1 MAEDTNM
8 TISSGTTGTE
18 TPDNNGT
25 PDVISEEEKASAV
38 RLLFNIIFEHIVP
51 WGQENGDTGLS
62 SRLKLYRNFEK
73 IKAWIDASPTF
84 FLSKIYD
91 DIAFG
96 HITFNKGITTNG
108 YTDDLGVE
116 HPGLEVKGDST
127 FTGSL
132 STPEF
137 ISSFFG
143 GQGWAIRKEEV
154 VNSAGVIEYK
164 YHLEIDDV
172 TIRNTLR
179 VFEMIISQLMGEN
192 ANRYFSDMLEVDH
205 YDPETGRIWLKTSN
219 GRLYNPFRVGDL
231 IEVQQYNDDPSEA
244 NDWYVTK
251 HYELRIT
258 AAGLGDRNLGEDRLD
273 WVEFDN
279 FTTTME
285 NGTPATLI
293 QEHDTLV
300 RADNDRNSKRKGLVS
315 VMAIGENT
323 PYIDVLYGQKTDPQH
338 ALKSRMG
345 NLEGIHTDLFGWLEG
360 FGLYVNNLYGVG
372 KFFNYQTGESLS
384 ASIRM
389 TRELFKS
396 VYSETV
402 YNINEDD
409 NFLSNGFFQHDLEDW
424 TKCATDGSAA
434 PADSETEMLGTVE
447 EAGGNSAPILVN
459 GTPISVS
466 NKVTAQTEDKDGIRV
481 LHLYGMGVAQ
491 DFSKIKANGTH
502 KEMVSSA
509 ASSTETKNVAD
520 KLYMGVRILPVT
532 AGKLRVY
539 FKKASGGYT
548 GWERD
553 IISDINWQLYQST
566 DNSDS
571 PWDYTGSGK
580 LIVSYT
586 GECYIRFV
594 ALTTNAVANSKEE
607 YSTLFEQNSRHITLR
622 ANKISSDLTEAVADF
637 TIKYDSITQ
646 TVTDN
651 KSAADRAFQTLT
663 TDLNAETSARQ
674 SLENQWHAT
683 WVYQNDRLLSLMAA
697 EFNNDGTIKG
707 YADLKVQVSGLS
719 STVTDN
725 FNLFTGNIRD
735 INDDLSELGRSLQSA
750 QQTLQDNIDAV
761 DQRVRNYNTNN
772 DNLWAG
778 YATWKNQTDTSVASF
793 ASALTVD
800 GRIGSL
806 SSVIQSYNSIE
817 GRVSSVESTT
827 SRHDTDLST
836 ANNNITSLTERVG
849 NLEITDSN
857 ITGRVSTVE
866 TTVGSHTRDISD
878 LNGSISGLDSELSG
892 VEGDISSLSSRIST
906 VEITSNSISSR
917 VSAIE
922 SRPLNICDVDFWE
935 QGSTDERTGYSYDQ
949 IKVSSGTRI
958 RTKGLYPA
966 TDATACFMSSYGR
979 GTYNVGFVYFTA
991 GKVVC
996 STPWKGWETLPGDTK
1011 KISVDPPSDCA
1022 FIAVLLK
1029 RMDNGNID
1037 VSEVKN
1043 TGITITSDDLVTSA
1057 EISTFISDEDGV
1069 MISHAKVKAD
1079 RIDFQ
1084 TDGWTVTNNDGDTTF
1099 YLDREGNLFIAG
1111 QFHGE
1116 FDNTVTIGKGT
1127 KKMYIE
1133 PLATGARLVGKD
1145 DDDETLQLAF
1155 STESI
1160 RIGGTYQNPVM
1171 AEATV
1176 SILELNSYV
1185 QGSRR
1190 IKMKLSPGGIIF
1202 YDNDNSVLGRYQWTE
1217 ASVERVHAQ
1226 YYAVK
1231 SNNSFDYGADG
1242 SFTVGGR
1249 TVTVKS
1255 GIITNIS

>member
-1 MAEDTNM
+1 M
-8 TISSGTTGTE
+8 TEQEYAILEREFQTIRDERGLHQNT
-18 TPDNNGT
+18 
-25 PDVISEEEKASAV
+25 AV
-38 RLLFNIIFEHIVP
+38 RIGNAFLDLLRMTR
-51 WGQENGDTGLS
+51 NG
-62 SRLKLYRNFEK
+62 NFDE
-73 IKAWIDASPTF
+73 
-84 FLSKIYD
+84 
-91 DIAFG
+91 
-96 HITFNKGITTNG
+96 ITFNKVLNKPTFLQGLITLGSIIFGEYAEGLQGGIITEE
-108 YTDDLGVE
+108 GVAELKELWVRE
-116 HPGLEVKGDST
+116 HAEIGDGSLHYDAAGKVLPALEVRGDST
-127 FTGSL
+127 FNGNL
-132 STPEF
+132 SSPEF
-137 ISSFFG
+137 VSAFFG
-143 GQGWAIRKEEV
+143 GLGWAIQKKEV

-179 VFEMIISQLMGEN
+179 VFETIISQLMGEN

-205 YDPETGRIWLKTSN
+205 YDSETGRIWLKTSN

-258 AAGLGDRNLGEDRLD
+258 AAGLGDRSLGEDRLD

-402 YNINEDD
+402 YNINEED

-434 PADSETEMLGTVE
+434 PADSGTEMLGTVE
-447 EAGGNSAPILVN
+447 EAGGDSAPILVN

-481 LHLYGMGVAQ
+481 LHLYSMGVAQ

-509 ASSTETKNVAD
+509 ASSTETKEVAD

-566 DNSDS
+566 DNSDQ

-594 ALTTNAVANSKEE
+594 ALTTNAVANSKED

-646 TVTDN
+646 TVTNN

-683 WVYQNDRLLSLMAA
+683 WVYQNDNLISLMAGQ
-697 EFNNDGTIKG
+697 FNSDGTIKG
-707 YADLKVQVSGLS
+707 YADLKVQVNNIS
-719 STVTDN
+719 STVTSNKQAADQAI
-725 FNLFTGNIRD
+725 GNINTSLGSLWD
-735 INDDLSELGRSLQSA
+735 YAEAIDSEQGATATWVSQNQNKWSA
-750 QQTLQDNIDAV
+750 VAAAF
-761 DQRVRNYNTNN
+761 N
-772 DNLWAG
+772 DNGTINTA
-778 YATWKNQTDTSVASF
+778 
-793 ASALTVD
+793 
-800 GRIGSL
+800 GRIAL
-806 SSVIQSYNSIE
+806 Y
-817 GRVSSVESTT
+817 VSNQ
-827 SRHDTDLST
+827 LST
-836 ANNNITSLTERVG
+836 
-849 NLEITDSN
+849 
-857 ITGRVSTVE
+857 
-866 TTVGSHTRDISD
+866 
-878 LNGSISGLDSELSG
+878 
-892 VEGDISSLSSRIST
+892 
-906 VEITSNSISSR
+906 
-917 VSAIE
+917 
-922 SRPLNICDVDFWE
+922 F
-935 QGSTDERTGYSYDQ
+935 
-949 IKVSSGTRI
+949 
-958 RTKGLYPA
+958 
-966 TDATACFMSSYGR
+966 
-979 GTYNVGFVYFTA
+979 
-991 GKVVC
+991 
-996 STPWKGWETLPGDTK
+996 
-1011 KISVDPPSDCA
+1011 SVDADRINFKTGDFSIRNKSD
-1022 FIAVLLK
+1022 
-1029 RMDNGNID
+1029 
-1037 VSEVKN
+1037 EV
-1043 TGITITSDDLVTSA
+1043 
-1057 EISTFISDEDGV
+1057 TFSIDEDGNV
-1069 MISHAKVKAD
+1069 YI
-1079 RIDFQ
+1079 
-1084 TDGWTVTNNDGDTTF
+1084 
-1099 YLDREGNLFIAG
+1099 
-1111 QFHGE
+1111 
-1116 FDNTVTIGKGT
+1116 KGG
-1127 KKMYIE
+1127 IN
-1133 PLATGARLVGKD
+1133 ATELYNSK
-1145 DDDETLQLAF
+1145 
-1155 STESI
+1155 TE
-1160 RIGGTYQNPVM
+1160 VD
-1171 AEATV
+1171 
-1176 SILELNSYV
+1176 
-1185 QGSRR
+1185 
-1190 IKMKLSPGGIIF
+1190 LSPGG
-1202 YDNDNSVLGRYQWTE
+1202 SVTIPDSAGDLVVVRLQATASGSGGSAVLPHASAHSGRLLHLYIGIRIQTQAAGGVAVRCQE
-1217 ASVERVHAQ
+1217 SSFVDYVAGGSVSQR
-1226 YYAVK
+1226 
-1231 SNNSFDYGADG
+1231 
-1242 SFTVGGR
+1242 TVGVGSKCEFFSNGS
-1249 TVTVKS
+1249 TWHLLAVSTP
-1255 GIITNIS
+1255 

>member
-1 MAEDTNM
+1 M
-8 TISSGTTGTE
+8 TQQEYEILE
-18 TPDNNGT
+18 
-25 PDVISEEEKASAV
+25 SEFRRIRDERGIRQNTAV
-38 RLLFNIIFEHIVP
+38 RIGTAFLDLLRMTRK
-51 WGQENGDTGLS
+51 GD
-62 SRLKLYRNFEK
+62 FDE
-73 IKAWIDASPTF
+73 
-84 FLSKIYD
+84 
-91 DIAFG
+91 
-96 HITFNKGITTNG
+96 ITFNKVLNKPTFLKGLITLGSIIFGEYAEGLQGGIITEE
-108 YTDDLGVE
+108 GVAELKELWVRE
-116 HPGLEVKGDST
+116 HAEIGDGSLHYDAAGKVLPALEVRGDST
-127 FTGSL
+127 FNGNL
-132 STPEF
+132 SSPEF
-137 ISSFFG
+137 VSAFFG
-143 GQGWAIRKEEV
+143 GLGWAIQKKEV

-205 YDPETGRIWLKTSN
+205 YEPETGRIWLKTSN

-258 AAGLGDRNLGEDRLD
+258 AAGLGDRSLGEDRLD

-402 YNINEDD
+402 YNINEED

-434 PADSETEMLGTVE
+434 PADSGTEMLGTVE
-447 EAGGNSAPILVN
+447 EAGGDSAPILVN

-594 ALTTNAVANSKEE
+594 ALTTNAVANSKED

-651 KSAADRAFQTLT
+651 KSAADRAFANLT
-663 TDLNAETSARQ
+663 SDLSSEVSARQ
-674 SLENQWHAT
+674 SLEQEYHAT

-725 FNLFTGNIRD
+725 KSAADNAINS
-735 INDDLSELGRSLQSA
+735 INDDLGSLWDYA
-750 QQTLQDNIDAV
+750 GAIDRE
-761 DQRVRNYNTNN
+761 QGNS
-772 DNLWAG
+772 
-778 YATWKNQTDTSVASF
+778 ATWINQNKNKWEAVAASF
-793 ASALTVD
+793 DGSGNVTAAGKVGLYVSNQLSAFTVD
-800 GRIGSL
+800 ADKINFKTGNFTIKNKDG
-806 SSVIQSYNSIE
+806 Q
-817 GRVSSVESTT
+817 TT
-827 SRHDTDLST
+827 LALDSD
-836 ANNNITSLTERVG
+836 G
-849 NLEITDSN
+849 NLTISGTINGGN
-857 ITGRVSTVE
+857 ITG
-866 TTVGSHTRDISD
+866 
-878 LNGSISGLDSELSG
+878 
-892 VEGDISSLSSRIST
+892 
-906 VEITSNSISSR
+906 
-917 VSAIE
+917 
-922 SRPLNICDVDFWE
+922 NI
-935 QGSTDERTGYSYDQ
+935 GIGTG
-949 IKVSSGTRI
+949 
-958 RTKGLYPA
+958 
-966 TDATACFMSSYGR
+966 
-979 GTYNVGFVYFTA
+979 
-991 GKVVC
+991 
-996 STPWKGWETLPGDTK
+996 
-1011 KISVDPPSDCA
+1011 
-1022 FIAVLLK
+1022 
-1029 RMDNGNID
+1029 
-1037 VSEVKN
+1037 
-1043 TGITITSDDLVTSA
+1043 
-1057 EISTFISDEDGV
+1057 
-1069 MISHAKVKAD
+1069 
-1079 RIDFQ
+1079 
-1084 TDGWTVTNNDGDTTF
+1084 TNK
-1099 YLDREGNLFIAG
+1099 L
-1111 QFHGE
+1111 
-1116 FDNTVTIGKGT
+1116 
-1127 KKMYIE
+1127 YIE
-1133 PLATGARLVGKD
+1133 PTEMGARLVGKTD
-1145 DDDETLQLAF
+1145 NTEVLNLGFWTVNGETRCGLRY
-1155 STESI
+1155 STSAYYDKDYFKI
-1160 RIGGTYQNPVM
+1160 SGSGGNITGYCNDGVRISHQDNYG
-1171 AEATV
+1171 TV
-1176 SILELNSYV
+1176 SFGISSEHKVYIGSSYISQWPTSASSV
-1185 QGSRR
+1185 NVGQVYLDGDGYLKVRR
-1190 IKMKLSPGGIIF
+1190 S
-1202 YDNDNSVLGRYQWTE
+1202 
-1217 ASVERVHAQ
+1217 
-1226 YYAVK
+1226 
-1231 SNNSFDYGADG
+1231 
-1242 SFTVGGR
+1242 
-1249 TVTVKS
+1249 
-1255 GIITNIS
+1255 